1 MWVFLNDAFFSIVD
15 EKAKQAKFGVKPAK
29 RKINDRDILVVRA
42 RRKGDIE
49 RVFSQHMKLYDR
61 KLEVTES
68 AVTDYQ
74 FRARIPR
81 GVVKEVMVAEVQRI
95 TYGNFKDSVAED
107 DLHHAYSSVWGVMY
121 RLQEPPARR
130 TYGPGLFDGAA
141 V

>member
-15 EKAKQAKFGVKPAK
+15 EKAKTATWSEKKAK
-29 RKINDRDILVVRA
+29 RRITDRDILVVRA
-42 RRKGDIE
+42 RRKSDIE
-49 RVFSQHMKLYDR
+49 RVFSQHMKIADR

-81 GVVKEVMVAEVQRI
+81 GIVKEVMVAEVQRI
-95 TYGNFKDSVAED
+95 TYGNFKDSVRED
-107 DLHHAYSSVWGVMY
+107 DLHRAYSSVWGVMY

-130 TYGPGLFDGAA
+130 TYGPGLFDGVPA
-141 V
+141 